1 MKTLFAFATLACAV
15 ALSDVRATCAS
26 PAISGAL
33 AFPTSTNSG
42 QAAAEDSGTSDTTS
56 GVWLMTWTN
65 KEQQIRHA
73 TLQLQLNGGAL
84 SGTAKLEG
92 GPMKGS
98 YPLTGN
104 LQGNQISFSVKVY
117 GRHVSFSG
125 TVDGRK
131 MSGTTKEGAPW
142 LAAQQ

>member
-1 MKTLFAFATLACAV
+1 MKSLFAFATLACAV
-15 ALSDVRATCAS
+15 ALSGVRATCAL
-26 PAISGAL
+26 PAITGAL
-33 AFPTSTNSG
+33 TFSTPTNSWQTAG
-42 QAAAEDSGTSDTTS
+42 EDRGASDTTS

-65 KEQQIRHA
+65 KEQQVRHA
-73 TLQLQLNGGAL
+73 TLRLQQNDGAL
-84 SGTAKLEG
+84 TGTAKLEG
-92 GPMKGS
+92 GPVKGS

-104 LQGNQISFSVKVY
+104 LQGDQISFSVKVY

-125 TVDGRK
+125 TVDGKK